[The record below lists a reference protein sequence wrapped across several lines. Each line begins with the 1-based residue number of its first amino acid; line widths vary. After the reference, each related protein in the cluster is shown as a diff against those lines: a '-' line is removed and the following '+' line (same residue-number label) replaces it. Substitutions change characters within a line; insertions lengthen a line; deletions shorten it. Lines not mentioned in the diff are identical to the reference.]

1 MIVDTSA
8 WPVVT
13 YEMPERVAD
22 DEAKAHIDAMQA
34 VLDRKEPFVLVFH
47 GTEYPK
53 DSKLFMKSYRKW
65 GLETRDQ
72 QKAYCKGAVRI
83 EPDEKKRRS
92 FFKQALTYL
101 TSKTMVYPY
110 KVVASMA
117 EAQQQAEH
125 WLGTAKSQ
133 A

>member
-8 WPVVT
+8 WPIVT

-22 DEAKAHIDAMQA
+22 DQAQAHIDAMQA

-53 DSKLFMKSYRKW
+53 DSKLFMSRYRKW
-65 GLETRDQ
+65 GMATRDQ

-83 EPDEKKRRS
+83 EPDENKRKS
-92 FFKQALTYL
+92 FFKKALTYL
-101 TSKTMVYPY
+101 TSQAMVYPY

-117 EAQQQAEH
+117 EAQQQADN
-125 WLGTAKSQ
+125 WLEAAKT
-133 A
+133 